1 MRLGLASPLKHET
14 PKEWAANM
22 KAIGCGCV
30 VFPVDYMA
38 GEAVV
43 SAYAEAAE
51 QEGLTIAEVGAWS
64 NPLSPDEDVRSEA
77 FTRCVRQLQL
87 ADRIGASCCVN
98 IAGSA
103 GSRWDGAYKE
113 NFTEAHWKKTARSIQ
128 NIIDEAMP
136 ERTYYTLEPMP
147 WMVPAGPE
155 QYLRL
160 LEDVNRERFAV
171 HMDLANWITSP
182 DKYFNNHEFMEQCF
196 AMLGDRI
203 KSCHIK
209 DVSLREEFTF
219 QLKETACGDGTLDL
233 RNYIRLAEH
242 VNPDMPVII
251 EHLKGDEEYLESLK
265 YVKRFGPDIP

>member
-43 SAYAEAAE
+43 GAYAEAAE
-51 QEGLTIAEVGAWS
+51 QEGLTIAEVEAWS

-77 FTRCVRQLQL
+77 FTRCVRQLEL

-113 NFTEAHWKKTARSIQ
+113 NFTEAHWKMTVRSIQ

-160 LEDVNRERFAV
+160 LEEVNRERFAV

-265 YVKRFGPDIP
+265 YVKHFGSDIP

>member
-1 MRLGLASPLKHET
+1 MKLGLASPLKHET

-30 VFPVDYMA
+30 VFPVDYSA
-38 GEAVV
+38 GEALV
-43 SAYAEAAE
+43 SSYAEAAD
-51 QEGLTIAEVGAWS
+51 QEGLTIAEAGAWS
-64 NPLSPDEDVRSEA
+64 NPLSPDEGMRKEA
-77 FTRCVRQLQL
+77 FIRCVRQLKL
-87 ADRIGASCCVN
+87 ADRIGALCCVN

-113 NFTEAHWKKTARSIQ
+113 NFTKAHWKETVRSIQ

-136 ERTYYTLEPMP
+136 ERTYYTVEPMP

-160 LEDVNRERFAV
+160 LEEVNRERFAV

-182 DKYFNNHEFMEQCF
+182 DRYFNNREFMEQCF

-209 DVSLREEFTF
+209 DVSLGEEFTF

-233 RNYIRLAEH
+233 KNYIRLAER

-251 EHLKGDEEYLESLK
+251 EHLKGDEEYLESLA
-265 YVKRFGPDIP
+265 YVKKLQSP

>member
-1 MRLGLASPLKHET
+1 
-14 PKEWAANM
+14 M

-113 NFTEAHWKKTARSIQ
+113 NFTEAHWKKTVRSIQ

-136 ERTYYTLEPMP
+136 ERTYYTLEPGE
-147 WMVPAGPE
+147 VCRAYG
-155 QYLRL
+155 
-160 LEDVNRERFAV
+160 
-171 HMDLANWITSP
+171 SG
-182 DKYFNNHEFMEQCF
+182 K
-196 AMLGDRI
+196 
-203 KSCHIK
+203 
-209 DVSLREEFTF
+209 
-219 QLKETACGDGTLDL
+219 LD
-233 RNYIRLAEH
+233 YK
-242 VNPDMPVII
+242 P
-251 EHLKGDEEYLESLK
+251 G
-265 YVKRFGPDIP
+265 

>member
-1 MRLGLASPLKHET
+1 
-14 PKEWAANM
+14 
-22 KAIGCGCV
+22 
-30 VFPVDYMA
+30 
-38 GEAVV
+38 
-43 SAYAEAAE
+43 
-51 QEGLTIAEVGAWS
+51 
-64 NPLSPDEDVRSEA
+64 
-77 FTRCVRQLQL
+77 
-87 ADRIGASCCVN
+87 
-98 IAGSA
+98 
-103 GSRWDGAYKE
+103 
-113 NFTEAHWKKTARSIQ
+113 
-128 NIIDEAMP
+128 
-136 ERTYYTLEPMP
+136 
-147 WMVPAGPE
+147 MVPAGPE

-160 LEDVNRERFAV
+160 LEEVNRERFAV

-251 EHLKGDEEYLESLK
+251 EHLKGDGEYLESLK